1 LDDEEETSFFFGVW
15 EKSDSPNSF
24 ARFQRALIVS
34 AGTERGDQNEEG
46 NESRLHICF
55 LWLPYGGNSKLG
67 KESEMK
73 TIPTTLKLDQKS
85 IERIMF

>member
-1 LDDEEETSFFFGVW
+1 MVKKRPLSSSASGGRMTRPTHLLG
-15 EKSDSPNSF
+15 SDAFS
-24 ARFQRALIVS
+24 LYT

-46 NESRLHICF
+46 NESRLLTCF
-55 LWLPYGGNSKLG
+55 LWLPYGGNLRLG
-67 KESEMK
+67 KESELK